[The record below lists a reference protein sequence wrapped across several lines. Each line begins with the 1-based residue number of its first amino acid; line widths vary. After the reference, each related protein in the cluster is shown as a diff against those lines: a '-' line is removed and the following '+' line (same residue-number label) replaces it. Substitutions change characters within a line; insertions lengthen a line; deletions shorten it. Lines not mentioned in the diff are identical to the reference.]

1 MESLNLDS
9 PFRKWTGVT
18 LRRNSVAPSKTMIG
32 KRQTGGNK
40 ENAVVNTA
48 QTANANQTAT
58 QPAPKLKEEPRR
70 LSFFEK
76 LTGRRSSKSSQPA
89 PTQTQPAQKTSI
101 INSFFGEWEEV
112 EAAAEEPSPNAPV
125 TAVTSH
131 M

>member
-9 PFRKWTGVT
+9 PFRKWTGVNM
-18 LRRNSVAPSKTMIG
+18 RRNSVAPSKTMIG
-32 KRQTGGNK
+32 KRQTVGNK
-40 ENAVVNTA
+40 ENAVVNNA
-48 QTANANQTAT
+48 QPTTQAST

-76 LTGRRSSKSSQPA
+76 LTGRRSSK
-89 PTQTQPAQKTSI
+89 PTTPIAQNQTQPAQKTSI

-125 TAVTSH
+125 AALASH

>member
-9 PFRKWTGVT
+9 PFRKWTGVN
-18 LRRNSVAPSKTMIG
+18 LRKHSAAPSKMTIG
-32 KRQTGGNK
+32 KRQTSSNK
-40 ENAVVNTA
+40 ESAWIVAQPNLNAA
-48 QTANANQTAT
+48 Q

-76 LTGRRSSKSSQPA
+76 LTGRLSSKS
-89 PTQTQPAQKTSI
+89 TQPAQPQPQPAPKLSI

-112 EAAAEEPSPNAPV
+112 EATEEASPNAPV
-125 TAVTSH
+125 AALTSH